1 MEEVINYRS
10 DLFRLSDNLET
21 LHIEEK
27 FGIKC
32 DLTCKIEENMTTFE
46 FQFDLRDFKN
56 NGFKQLTAEITIRPD
71 PENPIFELIHRK
83 LDILDIDEHRVNF
96 SVENKNTQSLAETR
110 AILELILTP
119 IREKFSYREMFM
131 PSQKTDAILMIGGE
145 KLHVNKAFL
154 SFHSDFFHELF
165 SASSTESEIPEIPI
179 RDVSAED
186 MGLLL
191 STIYPDLVFP
201 TDKTAAKLLTLAN
214 RFQMRAVTAQVEHHL
229 LWHSDIEIEKLILM
243 ANTFGMKDLLKECTC
258 DGGNKTPGEVPISVQ

>member
-1 MEEVINYRS
+1 MELNGKNSTKKI
-10 DLFRLSDNLET
+10 
-21 LHIEEK
+21 HI
-27 FGIKC
+27 FTIFFS

-145 KLHVNKAFL
+145 KLHVNKAVSL
-154 SFHSDFFHELF
+154 SKFTKNPKTVKIHKFPVPLLPF
-165 SASSTESEIPEIPI
+165 
-179 RDVSAED
+179 
-186 MGLLL
+186 GLLPRVVL
-191 STIYPDLVFP
+191 
-201 TDKTAAKLLTLAN
+201 
-214 RFQMRAVTAQVEHHL
+214 
-229 LWHSDIEIEKLILM
+229 
-243 ANTFGMKDLLKECTC
+243 
-258 DGGNKTPGEVPISVQ
+258 GELHRKRDSRDPNS